1 MGLTVPAGQADT
13 EPSGAGAKPA
23 PPSAT
28 SAAAT
33 TGAATTG
40 AATLATPRTLP
51 LHKNCHLESSLA
63 TFIINYSSYS
73 MDRQ

>member
-28 SAAAT
+28 STAAAT
-33 TGAATTG
+33 GAA
-40 AATLATPRTLP
+40 ALATPRTLP